1 LDDRCASLVNIA
13 TVNGSLVG
21 SADRPVFSDAPWA
34 ETIYVLQIIGLIP
47 KIVVVYRVYT
57 QSLAG
62 STVVLGIGDTIA
74 C

>member
-13 TVNGSLVG
+13 TVNGGIVG

-47 KIVVVYRVYT
+47 KIVVDYRMHT
-57 QSLAG
+57 QPG
-62 STVVLGIGDTIA
+62 PVDVVLGIDDTIA